1 MSCTLHILTL
11 LRFNC
16 LPCIDNTV
24 YVIMYIASCT
34 YFIYGSISVNNPYTG
49 LYQTFPLYWRKSKL
63 DTFLQSLHLF
73 ETLVI
78 GRWVTN
84 KICAAYS
91 VMELLSVCSCHCLQ
105 ENRCLNVILPW
116 TMVFIFLVAICLPE
130 ELSICSKNMAE
141 SKETK

>member
-11 LRFNC
+11 LRFRC

-34 YFIYGSISVNNPYTG
+34 CFIYGSISVNNPHTG
-49 LYQTFPLYWRKSKL
+49 LYQPFPLYWRKSKL

-78 GRWVTN
+78 GRSDGATN
-84 KICAAYS
+84 WERES
-91 VMELLSVCSCHCLQ
+91 SVCSCHCLQ
-105 ENRCLNVILPW
+105 ENRCLNVKLPW
-116 TMVFIFLVAICLPE
+116 TMVFVFLCLPE
-130 ELSICSKNMAE
+130 VLSICSKNMAE